1 LEKFSSERDYEK
13 TRTDAPSKREKWK
26 RKKNPQPTS
35 TVIGGPI

>member
-26 RKKNPQPTS
+26 KNPQPTS